1 MGSERVRVV
10 AMGREIRPECNECDL
25 VLRNELNWNVGKK
38 FQRMGA
44 LNI

>member
-10 AMGREIRPECNECDL
+10 AMGREIRPECNECVL
-25 VLRNELNWNVGKK
+25 VLRNELNVGKK
-38 FQRMGA
+38 YQIMGA